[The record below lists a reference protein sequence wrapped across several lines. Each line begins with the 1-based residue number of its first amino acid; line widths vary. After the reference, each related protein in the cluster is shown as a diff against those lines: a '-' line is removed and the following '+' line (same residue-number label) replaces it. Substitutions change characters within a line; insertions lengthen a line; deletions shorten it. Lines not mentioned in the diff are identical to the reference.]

1 MDVEG
6 GGEDGSDGGGDG
18 GSEPSGLS
26 PSEDDEDDGGD
37 EPAEEPLASSGA
49 LSSRTILFPSVS
61 LLSERRES
69 NHDCVCCR
77 PRSEG
82 DPCAT
87 ME

>member
-1 MDVEG
+1 MEVEG
-6 GGEDGSDGGGDG
+6 GGEDESDGGGDG

-26 PSEDDEDDGGD
+26 PSEDDDDGGGD

-49 LSSRTILFPSVS
+49 LSSRTTLFPSVS
-61 LLSERRES
+61 LLSGSRES
-69 NHDCVCCR
+69 NHDCLCCR
-77 PRSEG
+77 PRSEV